1 MIERSN
7 ANVAL
12 EKLFDEVYE
21 MVEAARKVPFMD
33 KIMLNEDDLVGIL
46 DDLKK
51 AIPQEIKT
59 ANDVLEEQKNIVNK
73 AYADADHIVQEAKAE
88 AARLISVAEAEA
100 EAKLQ
105 QEEVVKQANAVA
117 EEVKAEVAQ
126 YAEERKAAAD
136 AYAEQV
142 RRDADEYVLKVKT
155 ECLDYSESMLVYID
169 QTLQSAVKN
178 LEENRTSINNA
189 KAELESGQPQQ
200 PQTDNVEDETAEQ
213 A

>member
-21 MVEAARKVPFMD
+21 MIDAAKKVPFMD
-33 KIMLNEDDLVGIL
+33 KIMLNEDDLIGIL
-46 DDLKK
+46 DELKE
-51 AIPQEIKT
+51 AIPREIRT
-59 ANDVLEEQKNIVNK
+59 ANEVLEEQKNIVNK
-73 AYADADHIVQEAKAE
+73 AYADADQIVQQAKEE
-88 AARLISVAEAEA
+88 AARLISVAQAEA

-105 QEEVVKQANAVA
+105 QEEIVKQANAVA

-126 YAEERKAAAD
+126 YEQDTKAAAE

-142 RRDADEYVLKVKT
+142 KSEADKYALTVKAD
-155 ECLDYSESMLVYID
+155 CLDYSESMLAYLD
-169 QTLQSAVKN
+169 QTLKSAVKN
-178 LEENRTSINNA
+178 IEENRASIDTA
-189 KAELESGQPQQ
+189 KAELANSQPQQ
-200 PQTDNVEDETAEQ
+200 PQEDIVMDETVEQ

>member
-12 EKLFDEVYE
+12 EKLFDEVYD

-142 RRDADEYVLKVKT
+142 RRDADSYVLRVKT

-169 QTLQSAVKN
+169 ETLKSAVKN
-178 LEENRTSINNA
+178 LEENRASINNA
-189 KAELESGQPQQ
+189 KEELENGQPQQ
-200 PQTDNVEDETAEQ
+200 PQTDLVEDETAEQ

>member
-21 MVEAARKVPFMD
+21 MIDAAKKVPFMD
-33 KIMLNEDDLVGIL
+33 KIMLNEDDLVSIL

-59 ANDVLEEQKNIVNK
+59 ANDVLEEQKNIVSN
-73 AYADADHIVQEAKAE
+73 AYADADRIVQEAKVEAE
-88 AARLISVAEAEA
+88 RLINVAKAEA

-105 QEEVVKQANAVA
+105 QEEVVKQAHAVA

-126 YAEERKAAAD
+126 YEEETKAAAD
-136 AYAEQV
+136 AYSEHV
-142 RRDADEYVLKVKT
+142 RNEADAYALSVKND
-155 ECLDYSESMLVYID
+155 CLDYSESMLAFID
-169 QTLQSAVKN
+169 KTLKSAVEN
-178 LEENRTSINNA
+178 IQENRDNINNA
-189 KAELESGQPQQ
+189 REELGRPQPPQEDIAENEI
-200 PQTDNVEDETAEQ
+200 VE
-213 A
+213 